1 MTFHAFGL
9 NHETAPVQVRERF
22 ALDDAAARHLYAHLY
37 AADVRDLVVLSTCN
51 RTEVYLFGTEQDGVA
66 VRSALGLQA
75 RQQWPEGTSF
85 HYRDETAIRHMLHV
99 VCGLNSL
106 VLGDA
111 QILSQA
117 KDAYRLADDEGCV
130 GAVMHRLMHTAF
142 RAAKRTINETALTN
156 GAATVSGIAVAA
168 TKAHFETTGGSG
180 LCGRRALVVGAGQ
193 MGRLALQA
201 LAKEKSLAGLA
212 VTNRSEERA
221 QAAADLIGA
230 DVVAW
235 EDRYRAVRDAD
246 VVIVATS
253 AEEPVLQASVL
264 RPRPAG
270 KADVLLVDI
279 AVPRNI
285 ERAVDALPGYTVIDL
300 DRLNAKLVRVEA
312 VRRQEVPKAEAI
324 CDELLGDFTTWFFH
338 QQALQPTIHAIRA
351 TFEDIRLQEIERHRR
366 RFAEGSEKELD
377 RLTRSIM
384 QKLLAVPVVRLKDV
398 DPESVDF
405 VRGIKLLHSL
415 FARPTCEDAPAEAQD
430 SERQEEQTP
439 SAGCPFEVPQA
450 VREGDLSPAVEEAD
464 LVVREQDAQR
474 R

>member
-22 ALDDAAARHLYAHLY
+22 ALDRDAARHLYAHLY
-37 AADVRDLVVLSTCN
+37 AADVRDLVILSTCN
-51 RTEVYLFGTEQDGVA
+51 RTEVYLFGTEQDAAA
-66 VRSALGLQA
+66 VQSALGLQA
-75 RQQWPEGTSF
+75 RRSWPEDRSF
-85 HYRDETAIRHMLHV
+85 HHRDEAAIQHTLQV
-99 VCGLNSL
+99 ACGLKSL

-111 QILSQA
+111 QILSQT

-130 GAVMHRLMHTAF
+130 GTVMHRLMHTAF
-142 RAAKRTINETALTN
+142 RAAKRAINETALTN

-168 TKAHFETTGGSG
+168 ARAHFETSGGSG
-180 LCGRRALVVGAGQ
+180 LQGRRALVVGAGQ

-201 LAKEKSLAGLA
+201 LTKEKSLAGLA
-212 VTNRSEERA
+212 VTNRSERRA
-221 QAAADLIGA
+221 QVAADLIRA

-235 EDRYRAVRDAD
+235 ESRYEAIRDAD
-246 VVIVATS
+246 VVVVATS
-253 AEEPVLQASVL
+253 AEEPVLRAEAL
-264 RPRPAG
+264 LPRPPG

-285 ERAVDALPGYTVIDL
+285 DRAVDALPGYTVIDL
-300 DRLNAKLVRVEA
+300 DRLNAKLVQVEA
-312 VRRQEVPKAEAI
+312 VRSQEVPKAEAI

-351 TFEDIRLQEIERHRR
+351 TFDDIRLQEIERHRH
-366 RFAEGSEKELD
+366 RFAEGNEKELD

-415 FARPTCEDAPAEAQD
+415 FARPACEDLPEDHRASEASTAPRA
-430 SERQEEQTP
+430 
-439 SAGCPFEVPQA
+439 SAGCPFEA
-450 VREGDLSPAVEEAD
+450 SEETSESELSTESEHAD
-464 LVVREQDAQR
+464 LTEQEQALR
-474 R
+474 RR

>member
-22 ALDDAAARHLYAHLY
+22 ALGEDTLRHLYAHLY
-37 AADVRDLVVLSTCN
+37 AADVRDLLILSTCN
-51 RTEVYLFGTEQDGVA
+51 RTEVYLFGTEQDVA
-66 VRSALGLQA
+66 TVQSALGLQA
-75 RQQWPEGTSF
+75 RRTWPEAESF
-85 HYRDETAIRHMLHV
+85 HHRDEAAIRHTLHV
-99 VCGLNSL
+99 VCGLKSL

-111 QILSQA
+111 QILSQT

-130 GAVMHRLMHTAF
+130 GTVMHRLMHTAF
-142 RAAKRTINETALTN
+142 RAAKRAINETALTS

-168 TKAHFETTGGSG
+168 ARAHFESVGGSG
-180 LCGRRALVVGAGQ
+180 LRGRQALVVGAGQ
-193 MGRLALQA
+193 MGQLALQA
-201 LAKEKSLAGLA
+201 LTKEKNLASLA
-212 VTNRSEERA
+212 VTNRSDKRA
-221 QAAADLIGA
+221 QTAADLIRA

-235 EDRYRAVRDAD
+235 ERRYEAVRDAD
-246 VVIVATS
+246 VVIAATS
-253 AEEPVLQASVL
+253 AEESVL
-264 RPRPAG
+264 RAEALLPRPPG

-285 ERAVDALPGYTVIDL
+285 DRAIDALPGYTVIDL
-300 DRLNAKLVRVEA
+300 DRLNAKLVQVEA

-351 TFEDIRLQEIERHRR
+351 TFEDIRLQEIERHRH
-366 RFAEGSEKELD
+366 RFAEESEKELD

-415 FARPTCEDAPAEAQD
+415 FARPTCEDASVEGQVAASP
-430 SERQEEQTP
+430 EEQKP
-439 SAGCPFEVPQA
+439 SMGCPFETSQDG
-450 VREGDLSPAVEEAD
+450 RKGDLLPPVEEAD
-464 LVVREQDAQR
+464 AVVQAQAAQR